1 MEEGY
6 LTFSVI
12 SIADFRANKDIC
24 QKQKSHKSRFNCV
37 WFFKLFFFFLTFLL
51 LFYCLSKTCSI
62 FIVFC
67 ATFKSSSMYAV
78 YTVYN
83 NGQRRIYLRIL

>member
-24 QKQKSHKSRFNCV
+24 QKQQSYIKRRFNCV
-37 WFFKLFFFFLTFLL
+37 WFFKLFFFLNFFTPFLL
-51 LFYCLSKTCSI
+51 LK
-62 FIVFC
+62 
-67 ATFKSSSMYAV
+67 
-78 YTVYN
+78 
-83 NGQRRIYLRIL
+83 

>member
-37 WFFKLFFFFLTFLL
+37 WFFKLFFFFFNFFTPFLL
-51 LFYCLSKTCSI
+51 LK
-62 FIVFC
+62 
-67 ATFKSSSMYAV
+67 
-78 YTVYN
+78 
-83 NGQRRIYLRIL
+83 